1 MEIQTTSMQGSIE
14 LPKRLG
20 KVSHIAMYPVKGCA
34 RVELQ
39 SARVGLTGLEG
50 DREYMVIREEVEAD
64 GVHPLVT
71 QRDKRRREDAAPQSL
86 AILALIRPE
95 ISDNELRLTWRGSD
109 PIAVARGQHAGQE
122 MKVRVHKEV
131 VWAVD
136 QGEPV
141 ARWLSEHLEANLRLV
156 RASGSFSR
164 LAKQNYM
171 SNTNHIMFQDAYP
184 IHWIMQESVD
194 ELSVRVGQEIP
205 WTRFRPNIVGEGGE
219 PQVEHE
225 MFEGMIGEVRFVQPK
240 PCTRCPVTTV
250 DQDAGEKR
258 GNEPLAS
265 LSSYRRWDKT
275 SEVIFGENILPLQE
289 GLIKVGD
296 EISELSS
303 RNPPLV
309 YGRQP

>member
-1 MEIQTTSMQGSIE
+1 MQGSIE
-14 LPKRLG
+14 SPRHVG
-20 KVSHIAMYPVKGCA
+20 NVSHIAMYPVKGCA

-39 SARVGLTGLEG
+39 IARVGRTGLEG
-50 DREYMVIREEVEAD
+50 DREYMVVREEIEAD

-71 QRDKRRREDAAPQSL
+71 QRDKRRREEAAPQSL

-95 ISDNELRLTWRGSD
+95 ISDDALRLTWRGSD
-109 PIAVARGQHAGQE
+109 PIAVARGQHVGEE

-141 ARWLSEHLEANLRLV
+141 ARWLSEHLEVKVRLV

-164 LAKQNYM
+164 LAKQNHM
-171 SNTNHIMFQDAYP
+171 PNTNHIMFQDAYP
-184 IHWIMQESVD
+184 IHWIMQESVN
-194 ELSVRVGQEIP
+194 ELSELVGREIP
-205 WTRFRPNIVGEGGE
+205 WTRFRPNIVGGGGE

-225 MFEGMIGEVRFVQPK
+225 MYEGIIGEVLFVQPK

-258 GNEPLAS
+258 GNEPLTS
-265 LSSYRRWDKT
+265 LNTYKRWDKT
-275 SEVIFGENILPLQE
+275 SEVLFGENILPLRN
-289 GLIKVGD
+289 GLIRVGD